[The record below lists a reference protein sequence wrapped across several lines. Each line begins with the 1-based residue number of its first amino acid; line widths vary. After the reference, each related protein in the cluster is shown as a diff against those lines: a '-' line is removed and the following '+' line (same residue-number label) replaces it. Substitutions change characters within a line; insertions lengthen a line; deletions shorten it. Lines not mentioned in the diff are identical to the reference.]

1 MNIYSNIGIIIL
13 MILFFTNSA
22 FAQNTKNVTQ
32 QGENNRDLILQQG
45 DSLTVDLFQFGTDQT
60 AMVVQ
65 QGKRSTTRL
74 SQAGTGNL
82 AWVMQLLEMD
92 AAAGDTLHASQ
103 SGLNNTLL
111 LFGIVAG
118 SSDIRQTGDRNSLL
132 LLQQADSTKT
142 KGSRINVKQTGNGN
156 RATIIQN

>member
-1 MNIYSNIGIIIL
+1 MNTYRMLIL
-13 MILFFTNSA
+13 ISFMVSLSVDSG

-45 DSLTVDLFQFGTDQT
+45 DNLTVDLFQFGTDQV

-103 SGLNNTLL
+103 SGFNNTLL
-111 LFGIVAG
+111 LLGIVAG

-142 KGSRINVKQTGNGN
+142 KGSRINVKQTGSGN